1 MPTWDQ
7 AERPQVLKAWLGMAR
22 PRWGPPYGGGRPP
35 WLGLHGPGVGEPG
48 SWGSRR
54 ARCGDPRSRPQGAH
68 PPVALSRPRATETPA
83 RPRQARKAVRSSSLD
98 QQRMLVTSL
107 QLRAVLA
114 RIGGPGKET
123 PLELGKRRP
132 SLGTRCGNPVINYSE
147 TVGRQLRIR
156 I

>member
-1 MPTWDQ
+1 MGQ
-7 AERPQVLKAWLGMAR
+7 E
-22 PRWGPPYGGGRPP
+22 
-35 WLGLHGPGVGEPG
+35 
-48 SWGSRR
+48 SGSR
-54 ARCGDPRSRPQGAH
+54 AAGVHAGLDVATPQSRPQGAH

-98 QQRMLVTSL
+98 QQCMLVTSL

-156 I
+156 IQCELHFFFFFLDHVLQAHGKKRPPY